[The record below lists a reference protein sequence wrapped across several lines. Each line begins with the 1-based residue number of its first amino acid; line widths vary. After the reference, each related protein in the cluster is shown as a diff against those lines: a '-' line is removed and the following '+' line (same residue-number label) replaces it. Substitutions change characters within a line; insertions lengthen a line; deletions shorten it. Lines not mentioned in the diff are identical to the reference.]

1 MRSLPHPLD
10 AKWRAG
16 VTSLARG
23 WRLVR
28 RDGVV
33 VAATEHDR
41 DLHVGGTLYKASLSV
56 IESPVETELSLSPG
70 HAALSGALSLA
81 GVDADDI
88 KLGLWDQARVE
99 AYLIDWQEPNLSIPL
114 WSGFVQTI
122 VCHGSRFELN
132 IQTLEP
138 AMNQMVGR
146 LYART
151 CDATLGDRRCGVD
164 LTDPAY
170 FTNATNLTVESDR
183 TLALTLEQNLD
194 LTALRAGMLRVTSGR
209 TAGLVR
215 PILQAEQ
222 MSGHVAIRLAQPMPL
237 LPGPGDHV
245 TLSLGCDKRFETC
258 RNRFGNGL
266 NFRGIPTLPGEA
278 ITVTGPGPAGNSGGR
293 R

>member
-1 MRSLPHPLD
+1 MRSLPPPLE
-10 AKWRAG
+10 AKLRAG
-16 VTSLARG
+16 ATSLARG

-28 RDGVV
+28 QDSVV

-41 DLHVGGTLYKASLSV
+41 DLEAGGILFKAALSV
-56 IESPVETELSLSPG
+56 IESPVETEVSLSPG

-81 GVDADDI
+81 GVHADDI

-99 AYLIDWQEPNLSIPL
+99 AYLIDWQEPTLSVPL

-151 CDATLGDRRCGVD
+151 CDATLGGNRCGVD
-164 LTDPAY
+164 LTAPAY
-170 FTNATNLTVESDR
+170 SASATILTAESDR
-183 TLALTLEQNLD
+183 ALTLTLIQNFD
-194 LTALRAGMLRVTSGR
+194 VTVFRAGMLRITSGR
-209 TAGLVR
+209 ATGLAR

-222 MSGHVAIRLAQPMPL
+222 ISGYAAIKLAQPMPL

-245 TLSLGCDKRFETC
+245 TLSLGCDKRYETC

-266 NFRGIPTLPGEA
+266 NFRGVPTLPGDA
-278 ITVTGPGPAGNSGGR
+278 ITVTGPSPAGNSGGR

>member
-1 MRSLPHPLD
+1 MRSLPPPLT
-10 AKWRAG
+10 AKLRAG

-41 DLHVGGTLYKASLSV
+41 DLEAEGILFKAAISV
-56 IESPVETELSLSPG
+56 IESPVETEVSLSPG

-99 AYLIDWQEPNLSIPL
+99 AYLIDWQEPNLSVPL

-138 AMNQMVGR
+138 AMSQMVGR

-151 CDATLGDRRCGVD
+151 CDASLGDRRCGVD
-164 LTDPAY
+164 LTAKAY
-170 FTNATNLTVESDR
+170 GASTTILTVPNDR
-183 TLALTLEQNLD
+183 ALTLTLAQNLD

-209 TAGLVR
+209 AAGLVR

-222 MSGHVAIRLAQPMPL
+222 ISGHVAIKLAQPMPL
-237 LPGPGDHV
+237 LPDPGDHV
-245 TLSLGCDKRFETC
+245 TLSFGCDKRYETC
-258 RNRFGNGL
+258 RSRFGNGL
-266 NFRGIPTLPGEA
+266 NFRGVPTLPGDA
-278 ITVTGPGPAGNSGGR
+278 ITVTGPSPTGNSGGR

>member
-1 MRSLPHPLD
+1 
-10 AKWRAG
+10 
-16 VTSLARG
+16 
-23 WRLVR
+23 
-28 RDGVV
+28 
-33 VAATEHDR
+33 
-41 DLHVGGTLYKASLSV
+41 
-56 IESPVETELSLSPG
+56 
-70 HAALSGALSLA
+70 LA
-81 GVDADDI
+81 GVHADDI

-99 AYLIDWQEPNLSIPL
+99 AYLIDWQEPTLSVPL

-151 CDATLGDRRCGVD
+151 CDARLGDGRCGVD
-164 LTDPAY
+164 LTAKAY
-170 FTNATNLTVESDR
+170 SASTAILTVESDR
-183 TLALTLEQNLD
+183 ALTLTLVQTFD
-194 LTALRAGMLRVTSGR
+194 LTAFRAGMLRVTSGR
-209 TAGLVR
+209 AAGLVR

-222 MSGHVAIRLAQPMPL
+222 ISGHVAIKLTQPMPL

-245 TLSLGCDKRFETC
+245 TLSFGCDKRFETC

-266 NFRGIPTLPGEA
+266 NFRGVPTLPGDA
-278 ITVTGPGPAGNSGGR
+278 ITVTGPSPAGNSGGR

>member
-1 MRSLPHPLD
+1 MRSLPSPLD

-28 RDGVV
+28 RDGLV

-41 DLHVGGTLYKASLSV
+41 NLQVGGTLFKAAISV

-81 GVDADDI
+81 GVDEDDI

-99 AYLIDWQEPNLSIPL
+99 AYLIDWQEPTLSVPL

-138 AMNQMVGR
+138 AMNKMVGR

-151 CDATLGDRRCGVD
+151 CDASLGDGRCGVD
-164 LTDPAY
+164 LTAPAY
-170 FTNATNLTVESDR
+170 SASATILTVESDR
-183 TLALTLEQNLD
+183 ALALTLEQNLD
-194 LTALRAGMLRVTSGR
+194 LTALRAGMLGVTTGR
-209 TAGLVR
+209 AAGLVR

-222 MSGHVAIRLAQPMPL
+222 MSGHAAIRLAQPMPL
-237 LPGPGDHV
+237 LPGPGDNV

-266 NFRGIPTLPGEA
+266 NFRGVPTLPGEA
-278 ITVTGPGPAGNSGGR
+278 ITVTGPSPAGNSGGR

>member
-1 MRSLPHPLD
+1 MRSLPPSLE
-10 AKWRAG
+10 AKLRTG

-41 DLHVGGTLYKASLSV
+41 DLQVGGTLFKAAISV

-88 KLGLWDQARVE
+88 KLGLWEQARVE
-99 AYLIDWQEPNLSIPL
+99 AYLIDWQEPNLSVPL

-138 AMNQMVGR
+138 AMSQMVGR

-151 CDATLGDRRCGVD
+151 CDASLGDSRCGVD
-164 LTDPAY
+164 LTAPAHSAS
-170 FTNATNLTVESDR
+170 ATILTIESDR
-183 TLALTLEQNLD
+183 ALILTVGQTLD
-194 LTALRAGMLRVTSGR
+194 LTALRAGMLRVISGR
-209 TAGLVR
+209 AAGLVR

-222 MSGHVAIRLAQPMPL
+222 NGAHAAIRLAQPMPL
-237 LPGPGDHV
+237 LPDPGDQV
-245 TLSLGCDKRFETC
+245 TLSFGCDRRFETC

-266 NFRGIPTLPGEA
+266 NFRGIPTLPGDA
-278 ITVTGPGPAGNSGGR
+278 ITVTGPSPSGNSGGR

>member
-1 MRSLPHPLD
+1 MRSLPPSLE

-16 VTSLARG
+16 ATSLARG

-28 RDGVV
+28 QDGLV

-41 DLHVGGTLYKASLSV
+41 DLQAGGTLFKAALSV
-56 IESPVETELSLSPG
+56 IESPVEAELSLSPG

-99 AYLIDWQEPNLSIPL
+99 AYLIDWQEPNLSVPL

-146 LYART
+146 IYART
-151 CDATLGDRRCGVD
+151 CDARLGDGRCGVD
-164 LTDPAY
+164 LKAKAY
-170 FTNATNLTVESDR
+170 STSATIRSVSSDR
-183 TLALTLEQNLD
+183 ALTLTSVQTVD

-209 TAGLVR
+209 AMGLAR

-222 MSGHVAIRLAQPMPL
+222 ISGHVAIRLSQPMPL
-237 LPGPGDHV
+237 LPGVGDLV
-245 TLSLGCDKRFETC
+245 TLSFGCDKRYETC

-266 NFRGIPTLPGEA
+266 NFRGVPTLPGEA
-278 ITVTGPGPAGNSGGR
+278 ITLTGPSPAGNSGGR